1 MNSQAISRLVRLALA
16 IMHRFRPPLRIGM
29 NIASVSRPSSGSWNA
44 TLVKVAPLKKRPGIS
59 RLKAS
64 TTATSSANRPTAVPS
79 GRNFR

>member
-1 MNSQAISRLVRLALA
+1 
-16 IMHRFRPPLRIGM
+16 M
-29 NIASVSRPSSGSWNA
+29 NIARVSRPSSGSWNA